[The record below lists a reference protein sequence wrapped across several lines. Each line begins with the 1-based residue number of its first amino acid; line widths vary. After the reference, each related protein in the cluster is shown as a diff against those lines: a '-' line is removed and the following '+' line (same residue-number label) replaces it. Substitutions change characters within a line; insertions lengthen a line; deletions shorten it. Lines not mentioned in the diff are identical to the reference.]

1 MACDMEWRE
10 LVSSELGAII
20 ITADD
25 CLHCIEL
32 QAALIESPLS
42 IPNIWVE
49 KREALELYAEYPLF
63 AASIDVL
70 PFVGIFSKGE
80 GKAVIRA
87 ATPER
92 IAEALAIL

>member
-1 MACDMEWRE
+1 MSWAR
-10 LVSSELGAII
+10 I
-20 ITADD
+20 
-25 CLHCIEL
+25 
-32 QAALIESPLS
+32 
-42 IPNIWVE
+42 
-49 KREALELYAEYPLF
+49 EALELYAEYPLF

>member
-1 MACDMEWRE
+1 MEWRE
-10 LVSSELGAII
+10 VVSSELGAVI

-42 IPNIWVE
+42 IPNLWIE
-49 KREALELYAEYPLF
+49 REGAGELFAEYPLF
-63 AASIDVL
+63 ATSIDVL
-70 PFVGIFSKGE
+70 PFVGIFSQGE

>member
-1 MACDMEWRE
+1 MAYDMEWRDV
-10 LVSSELGAII
+10 VSSDLGAII

-32 QAALIESPLS
+32 EAALTECPLS
-42 IPNIWVE
+42 IPNLWID
-49 KREALELYAEYPLF
+49 KRKASQLFAEFPLF

-70 PFVGIFSKGE
+70 PFVGIFSQGE

-92 IAEALAIL
+92 IAEAVAIL

>member
-10 LVSSELGAII
+10 VVSSELGAVI

-32 QAALIESPLS
+32 QAALSESPLS
-42 IPNIWVE
+42 IPNLWIE
-49 KREALELYAEYPLF
+49 RKGAGELFAEYPLF

-70 PFVGIFSKGE
+70 PFVGIFSQGE